1 MSKTRFGGFVPLL
14 FLAAAC
20 VRTSTVPL
28 GAPTSYPPVAWEQ
41 VQVFLKESDV
51 PGEFVKIALINA
63 EAASGWTNEKGMV
76 DKVRKEAGKLGANGV
91 IIDDIKEPSA
101 GAKVAGAVF
110 GVPANRHGKV
120 VAIRYTRAPP
130 K

>member
-1 MSKTRFGGFVPLL
+1 MSRLRIAVLIPALA
-14 FLAAAC
+14 LAAAC
-20 VRTSTVPL
+20 VRTSTVQL
-28 GAPTSYPPVAWEQ
+28 GAPMAYPPVAFEE
-41 VQVFLKESDV
+41 VQVFLTEGDV

-63 EAASGWTNEKGMV
+63 EAASSWTNEKGMV
-76 DKVRKEAGKLGANGV
+76 DKVRREAGKLGANGV

-120 VAIRYTRAPP
+120 VAIRFTPIPP